1 MTDIH
6 HPAADWELRRVIAD
20 AAHRREPLEIVG
32 SGSRRKIGKPLA
44 PMAAV
49 STLAMRGLSLYEPT
63 ELVMGARVGTRV
75 ADIETELA
83 HRGQMLAF
91 EPIDLGPVLGVDSR
105 EATIGALFAGNLSGS
120 RRIAVGAARDHL
132 IGIKAITGTGDE
144 VKSGGRVMKNVTG
157 VDLVKALSGSWGT
170 LAALTEVTFKVV
182 PMPEETRTLLFAGLT
197 EELAVEAMTGALGT
211 PFEVSGAVH
220 IDGALATRL
229 HHPPAGL
236 GGRSLTALR
245 IENFSAFVAYRAKAL
260 ADALT
265 QFGEIA
271 MLDDGASRVF
281 WGELRRLSLL
291 AGSTRPLW
299 RISVAPTRAPLVVS
313 SIRRYHQADAFYDW
327 SGGLIWLEVP
337 DAADAGATDIRRV
350 LATHGGHATLIRADD
365 AVRTAVDVFHPMEL
379 GIARLTRGLK
389 EAFDPFSILNP
400 GRMYQGI

>member
-32 SGSRRKIGKPLA
+32 SGSRRKIGKPMA

-91 EPIDLGPVLGVDSR
+91 EPLDLGPALGVDSR
-105 EATIGALFAGNLSGS
+105 DATIGSLFACNHSGS
-120 RRIAVGAARDHL
+120 RRIATGAARDHL

-157 VDLVKALSGSWGT
+157 VDLVKALAGSFGT
-170 LAALTEVTFKVV
+170 LAVLTEVTFKVV
-182 PMPEETRTLLFAGLT
+182 PMPEETQTLLLAGLT
-197 EELAVEAMTGALGT
+197 EDIAIEALTGAMAT
-211 PFEVSGAVH
+211 PYEVSGAVH
-220 IDGALATRL
+220 IDAALASRL
-229 HHPPAGL
+229 HHKPAGAE
-236 GGRSLTALR
+236 GRSLTALR
-245 IENFSAFVAYRAKAL
+245 IENFSAFVAYRSGAL
-260 ADALT
+260 REALK

-271 MLDDGASRVF
+271 TLDDASSRVF
-281 WGELRRLSLL
+281 WGELARLSML
-291 AGSTRPLW
+291 AGSSKPLW
-299 RISVAPTRAPLVVS
+299 RVSVAPSKAPLVVA
-313 SIRRYHQADAFYDW
+313 SIRRYHEADAYYDW

-337 DAADAGATDIRRV
+337 DAADAGATDLRRV
-350 LATHGGHATLIRADD
+350 LATHGGHATLIRAEP
-365 AVRTAVDVFHPMEL
+365 AVRAAVDVFQPMDL

-389 EAFDPFSILNP
+389 QAFDPYAILNP
-400 GRMYQGI
+400 GRMYPGI

>member
-20 AAHRREPLEIVG
+20 AAHRREPIEIVG
-32 SGSRRKIGKPLA
+32 SGSRRTIGRPIP
-44 PMAAV
+44 PMAIV

-63 ELVMGARVGTRV
+63 ELVMSARVGTRV
-75 ADIETELA
+75 ADIENELA

-91 EPIDLGPVLGVDSR
+91 EPVDLGPALGVDSR
-105 EATIGALFAGNLSGS
+105 EATIGSLFACNLSGS
-120 RRIAVGAARDHL
+120 RRIAIGAARDHL
-132 IGIKAITGTGDE
+132 IGVKAITGTGDE

-157 VDLVKALSGSWGT
+157 VDLVKALAGSWGT
-170 LAALTEVTFKVV
+170 LAALTEVTFKVA
-182 PMPEETRTLLFAGLT
+182 PIPEETRTLMFAGLT
-197 EELAVEAMTGALGT
+197 EELAVEAMTSALGT
-211 PFEVSGAVH
+211 PYEVSGAVH
-220 IDGALATRL
+220 IDGALAQRL

-236 GGRSLTALR
+236 AGRSLTALR
-245 IENFSAFVAYRAKAL
+245 TENFSAFVAYRATAL
-260 ADALT
+260 AETLA

-271 MLDDGASRVF
+271 MLDDGASRQF
-281 WGELRRLSLL
+281 WGELRRLTLL
-291 AGSTRPLW
+291 TGSRPLW
-299 RISVAPTRAPLVVS
+299 RISVAPSRAPLVVS

-350 LATHGGHATLIRADD
+350 LATHGGHATLIRAEE
-365 AVRTAVDVFHPMEL
+365 AVRAQVDVFHPMEL

-389 EAFDPFSILNP
+389 EAFDPFAILNP